1 MLHQAI
7 REGGGRV
14 LAASGAPPPAAAP
27 QSAPSEPA
35 PRRSWLRRAASEP
48 LTHFVAI
55 GLLIF
60 FAAHA
65 IEARSKRYVIDLS
78 QGDVTRI
85 ANSYAQQYGAPPT
98 PEQLRTMVGNFVRE
112 EIYLREG
119 LALGLGRNDEIVR
132 RRIAQKFEF
141 LQQDNAVPREPT
153 LQQLRAYYAAHAANF
168 ADAPRRGFEQL
179 YFSADTAGDG
189 PAWDRAAAAARILKA
204 GGKAPI
210 ADQFP
215 GPASIGALSAD
226 EVERLFG
233 GDGFAKA
240 VFAARPEEWSGPFR
254 SGFGWHLVR
263 VTQVSEGKP
272 RTFKQAQGDVRRA
285 WIEADRK
292 ARNDTAS
299 RDLLARYSVELP
311 R

>member
-7 REGGGRV
+7 REGEGRV
-14 LAASGAPPPAAAP
+14 LAAIGAPPPAAAP
-27 QSAPSEPA
+27 APARPA
-35 PRRSWLRRAASEP
+35 PRPSWLHRAVREP

-55 GLLIF
+55 GLAIF
-60 FAAHA
+60 FAAHV

-78 QGDVTRI
+78 QGDISRI
-85 ANSYAQQYGAPPT
+85 ANTYGQQYGAPPT

-119 LALGLGRNDEIVR
+119 LALGLDRNDEIVR

-153 LQQLRAYYAAHAANF
+153 AQQLRDYYAAHSANF
-168 ADAPRRGFEQL
+168 TDAPRRGFEQL
-179 YFSADTAGDG
+179 YFSADDAGEG
-189 PAWDRAAAAARILKA
+189 AAWDRAAAAARAILA
-204 GGKAPI
+204 GGKAP
-210 ADQFP
+210 ASDQFP
-215 GPASIGALSAD
+215 GPASVGALSAD
-226 EVERLFG
+226 ETERLFG

-240 VFAARPEEWSGPFR
+240 VFAARPGTWTGPIR

-272 RTFKQAQGDVRRA
+272 RTFEQAEGDVRPA
-285 WIEADRK
+285 WIEADRS
-292 ARNDTAS
+292 ARNDAAY
-299 RDLLARYSVELP
+299 RDLLARYTIELP
-311 R
+311 Q

>member
-7 REGGGRV
+7 REGEGRV
-14 LAASGAPPPAAAP
+14 LAAIGAPPPVAAP
-27 QSAPSEPA
+27 APARPA
-35 PRRSWLRRAASEP
+35 PHPSWLHRAVREP

-55 GLLIF
+55 GLAIF
-60 FAAHA
+60 LAAHV

-78 QGDVTRI
+78 QGDLSRI
-85 ANSYAQQYGAPPT
+85 ANTYGQQYGAPPT

-119 LALGLGRNDEIVR
+119 LALGLDRNDEIVR

-153 LQQLRAYYAAHAANF
+153 PQQLEQYYTAHAASF

-179 YFSADTAGDG
+179 YFSADSAGEG
-189 PAWDRAAAAARILKA
+189 AAWDRAAAAARALQS
-204 GGKAPI
+204 GGKAPA

-226 EVERLFG
+226 ETERLFG
-233 GDGFAKA
+233 GDDFAKA
-240 VFAARPEEWSGPFR
+240 VFAARPGQWIGPIR

-263 VTQVSEGKP
+263 VTQVTGS
-272 RTFKQAQGDVRRA
+272 KQRSFAEAKDDVRRA

-292 ARNDTAS
+292 ARNDAAY
-299 RDLLARYSVELP
+299 RDLLARYTVELP
-311 R
+311 Q